1 MTKGDYEDLYGI
13 IMWRLKALERK
24 AVADARGNYYPVE
37 EIKDDL
43 LQLQETIA
51 ALDALVRNKTR
62 AIYRELKK
70 LPEER
75 DTVYDIGRLW
85 SESAGGRLRTIREK
99 LGLTID
105 EAVKGV
111 DVTAVTLKDWE
122 DGFRAPQFTKLRHYA
137 DRYCVN
143 LDWVLTE
150 VGHPFSV
157 CDMTNKNVPSNI
169 KLAVLL
175 QEQAERRGEWDKA
188 RA

>member
-1 MTKGDYEDLYGI
+1 MIKGDYEDLYSR

-24 AVADARGNYYPVE
+24 AEADSRGNYYPVE

-75 DTVYDIGRLW
+75 DTVYDIGHLW
-85 SESAGGRLRTIREK
+85 SESAGERLRTIREK

-150 VGHPFSV
+150 VGHPFLI
-157 CDMTNKNVPSNI
+157 CDITNKNLPFRI
-169 KLAVLL
+169 KLAVLS

-188 RA
+188 RV